1 MQKCILYTLYLV
13 CTHVLYL
20 VDVSC
25 IYLVLLAAWRRVAS
39 CFLFFFPFLSF
50 SWFSMWLTVCMLI
63 TIVLHSVMHT
73 RDLYAKHKMCWPQ
86 AKLVVDNYIELLR
99 TYCGCIFV
107 ISFVDYL
114 TACYM
119 NSLKFFRHITYQEA
133 QIFKIFYKRTW
144 QLSIFSLQ
152 ICTCNMPRCIKNE
165 STSQNQFNFL
175 PPFLALSLSLFY
187 PL

>member
-1 MQKCILYTLYLV
+1 MSHVSILFCLPR
-13 CTHVLYL
+13 
-20 VDVSC
+20 D
-25 IYLVLLAAWRRVAS
+25 VAS
-39 CFLFFFPFLSF
+39 LRVSFSFDLFPFLSF

-63 TIVLHSVMHT
+63 TIVLHSAMYT
-73 RDLYAKHKMCWPQ
+73 PDLYAKHKMCWPQ

-119 NSLKFFRHITYQEA
+119 NSLKFFRHITYQEF

-152 ICTCNMPRCIKNE
+152 ICTCHMPRCIKNE

-175 PPFLALSLSLFY
+175 PPFLALSLSLFFT
-187 PL
+187 PCS